1 MELRGNMEKLQI
13 YVKNIIHTQLKNLEC
28 FSPYEIE
35 IKDISFT
42 NEFIKQIVEDEPTIY
57 TFRLNQEE
65 TNNPE
70 KILRFIDSIKLKTN
84 LARFLIIIE
93 NKNFDCAYG
102 CIKHGIDAL
111 LVEPV
116 DNVDLAIQLA
126 QLTDNLRKT
135 QKDYKERMRLEEYE
149 FKKRS
154 IIMGRM
160 VKNILEKPKEF
171 EFLLPEINNRY
182 KLNLEENRYRVAII
196 GLGKYSIYQS
206 NMSFIRAIY
215 KLSVKTL
222 NNANEIIATSEPSIG
237 LIGII
242 NYSEKFSKELAQM
255 ELHRLKNY
263 LDHESMYRSD
273 GPISLTV
280 GPIVSSISEIGKSLE
295 KVIDAQEYR
304 MIKNDNVIFAED
316 VCKNQIELYDIIPQ
330 RAIKELVRYVALGN
344 IGAVNNWF
352 AYFFKKYEPD
362 FKQYP
367 PAYRK
372 LCGEI
377 YENIKQLGENNKLT
391 MFPKARFNAIGN
403 VFDGTKRMEELQILL
418 VEMCHIVLD
427 ETDNGKEIAH
437 RAIAYMKVHYK
448 EPLTLDVLAEKCN
461 LSTSYFSRKFKEQTG
476 ENYIDVLTEIRIKEA
491 EQLLVDT
498 KKPIIEVLTDVGY
511 CDDKH
516 FRKVFFKHTGLTPSK
531 YRKEKTQLVNEK
543 DGKIGE
549 DE

>member
-1 MELRGNMEKLQI
+1 MEKLQI
-13 YVKNIIHTQLKNLEC
+13 YIKNVIRERLKNLEC
-28 FSPYEIE
+28 FSPYEVV
-35 IKDISFT
+35 IKDFT
-42 NEFIKQIVEDEPTIY
+42 LSDDSVKEIDSNEPIIYVFSLNKQ
-57 TFRLNQEE
+57 E
-65 TNNPE
+65 TNNPYTFF
-70 KILRFIDSIKLKTN
+70 RFVDSIKLKSN
-84 LARFLIIIE
+84 LARFLFIIE

-102 CIKHGIDAL
+102 CISHGVDAL

-126 QLTDNLRKT
+126 KLTGNLRKA
-135 QKDYKERMRLEEYE
+135 QRDYKERIRLEEYE

-154 IIMGRM
+154 VIMGRM
-160 VKNILEKPKEF
+160 VKNILNKPKEF
-171 EFLLPEINNRY
+171 EFLLPEINHRY
-182 KLNLEENRYRVAII
+182 KLNLEEKRYRVAIV
-196 GLGKYSIYQS
+196 GLGKYSVYQG
-206 NMSFIRAIY
+206 NMSFIRGIY

-222 NNANEIIATSEPSIG
+222 NNANEIIASSEPSIG

-242 NYSEKFSKELAQM
+242 NYSENYSKELDLM

-263 LDHESMYRSD
+263 LDQESADRSE
-273 GPISLTV
+273 GQISLTV
-280 GPIVSSISEIGKSLE
+280 GPIVQNISEIYDSLE
-295 KVIDAQEYR
+295 QVIDAQEYR

-316 VCKNQIELYDIIPQ
+316 VCKNRINLYDLIPQ

-344 IGAVNNWF
+344 IEAVNNWF
-352 AYFFKKYEPD
+352 KLFDEKYIED
-362 FKQYP
+362 FQNYP
-367 PAYRK
+367 PGYRK

-377 YENIKQLGENNKLT
+377 YENIKQLGENNRLT

-403 VFDGTKRMEELQILL
+403 VFDGKKRMEELQILL

-427 ETDNGKEIAH
+427 EADNGKEIAH

-448 EPLTLDVLAEKCN
+448 EPLTLEVLAEKCN

-491 EQLLVDT
+491 EHLLVNT
-498 KKPIIEVLTDVGY
+498 RKSIIEILTEVGY

-531 YRKEKTQLVNEK
+531 YRKEKTRIKTEREDKVEK
-543 DGKIGE
+543 K
-549 DE
+549 